1 MASSLATESQEPVA
15 SAVTE
20 TSRPTVLRRASARLQ
35 PLSEMR
41 RVTDNN
47 GECGCVV

>member
-1 MASSLATESQEPVA
+1 MASSLATASQEPTA

-20 TSRPTVLRRASARLQ
+20 TSRPTVERRASTMLQ

-41 RVTDNN
+41 RVTASRGD
-47 GECGCVV
+47 CGCVV